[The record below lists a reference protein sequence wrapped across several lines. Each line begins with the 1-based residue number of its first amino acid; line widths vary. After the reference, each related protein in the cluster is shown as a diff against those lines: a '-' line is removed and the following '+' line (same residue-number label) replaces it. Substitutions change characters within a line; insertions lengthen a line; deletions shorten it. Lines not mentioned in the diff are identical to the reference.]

1 MCHDFTQLL
10 TVDWKSAMKLI
21 DLTLNENNIVFVER
35 TWQNEQSS
43 MTETTLTL
51 RTLFNLCLLT
61 IICNMRQKFYSK
73 SFAVIEKYVY
83 NLLLYFDVFRKFGRQ
98 NVQNKA

>member
-1 MCHDFTQLL
+1 
-10 TVDWKSAMKLI
+10 
-21 DLTLNENNIVFVER
+21 
-35 TWQNEQSS
+35 

-73 SFAVIEKYVY
+73 SFAVIIIVKYVY